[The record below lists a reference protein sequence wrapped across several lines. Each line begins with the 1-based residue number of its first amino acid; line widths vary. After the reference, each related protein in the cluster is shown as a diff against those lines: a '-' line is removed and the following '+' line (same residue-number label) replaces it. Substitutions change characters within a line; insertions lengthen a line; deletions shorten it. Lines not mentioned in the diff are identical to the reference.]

1 MPVNPSLEIEIP
13 QSRVP
18 LFFLGPSALPVERF
32 HKERVCVI
40 NPRSSNEEQV
50 PSTEDN
56 EKTIYPSCIKPK
68 AKKTKQL
75 YTALSFRRSSKLNGF
90 DESKSIHI
98 VLNKMSSN
106 SFITKVLEKR
116 KKLEL

>member
-40 NPRSSNEEQV
+40 NPRSSFEEQV

-56 EKTIYPSCIKPK
+56 EKTIYPCIKPK

-90 DESKSIHI
+90 DSSKPIHI

-106 SFITKVLEKR
+106 SFIAKVLEKR